1 MAFSKTTLLCQVP
14 FKHLPCRSS
23 HLTFGMSQTSPIP
36 SSPSQVIRS
45 LLEQQMAH
53 TLQGFTSVTARR
65 QLVITVLCQSPC
77 YAEDNEIS
85 SRGRLAA
92 TSAELSHTPHL
103 LESISSPLWCYLPLN
118 LNRDMSFKCH
128 VVHKIFKGAEVL
140 WAEGAPGAGTRAR
153 TGAAAAPLT

>member
-1 MAFSKTTLLCQVP
+1 MKERHGKCDGAGPESTDFMAFSKTTLLCQVP

-45 LLEQQMAH
+45 PLEQQMAH

-103 LESISSPLWCYLPLN
+103 SEQRAFPHPSGAIYL
-118 LNRDMSFKCH
+118 
-128 VVHKIFKGAEVL
+128 
-140 WAEGAPGAGTRAR
+140 
-153 TGAAAAPLT
+153 